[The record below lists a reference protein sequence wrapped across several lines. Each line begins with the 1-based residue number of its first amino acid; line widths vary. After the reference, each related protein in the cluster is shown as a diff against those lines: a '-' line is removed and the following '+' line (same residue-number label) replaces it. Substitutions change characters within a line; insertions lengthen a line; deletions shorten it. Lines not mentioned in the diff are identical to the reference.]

1 MDFALR
7 VMKGIAPF
15 NEDIQ
20 APLPYVIET
29 YQQLVLSA
37 NHPQENYT
45 IGWVGG
51 TGGCAPG
58 LAAIAA

>member
-1 MDFALR
+1 
-7 VMKGIAPF
+7 MKGIAPF